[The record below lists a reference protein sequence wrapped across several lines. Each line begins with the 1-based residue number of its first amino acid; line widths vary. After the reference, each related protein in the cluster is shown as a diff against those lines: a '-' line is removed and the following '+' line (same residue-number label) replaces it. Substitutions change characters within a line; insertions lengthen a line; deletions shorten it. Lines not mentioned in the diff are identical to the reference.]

1 MSTDPRKAT
10 QRVGV
15 ISCSGG
21 ATFIEAVLAL
31 QPMAEKVPGF
41 HVVTDR
47 PCSIE
52 SRCTDFN
59 IGLTRIEEQ
68 NIDRFCEQAADV
80 LVEEHGICM
89 VLLFF
94 HRIVTKSL
102 WGRVPTLNIHP
113 SLLPAYQ
120 GFSPLKRALADG
132 VKEFGATLHLATD
145 EVDAGPILAQVK
157 QQVPPGA
164 TLDDLNRM
172 SFIQKTCLMLLSI
185 EALMTDRLQFD
196 LEGGDARLLPPVD
209 HGLSM
214 SPSFATQAYRDAFAR
229 VQARHDVPGHPIQL

>member
-21 ATFIEAVLAL
+21 ATFVEAVLAL
-31 QPMAEKVPGF
+31 QPIAQQLPGF

-47 PCSIE
+47 PCGIE
-52 SRCTDFN
+52 DRCTELN
-59 IGLTRIEEQ
+59 VGLTRIEDD
-68 NIDRFCEQAADV
+68 NIDRFCAQAADV
-80 LVEEHGICM
+80 LIEEHRVGM

-113 SLLPAYQ
+113 SLLPAYR

-145 EVDAGPILAQVK
+145 AVDAGPILAQVK
-157 QQVPPGA
+157 QQVPPCA

-172 SFIQKTCLMLLSI
+172 SFIQKTCLTLLAI
-185 EALMTDRLQFD
+185 EALMTDRLQVD
-196 LEGGDARLLPPVD
+196 LEQGIAQLLPPVD
-209 HGLSM
+209 QGLSM
-214 SPSFATQAYRDAFAR
+214 APSFATKAYRDAFAR
-229 VQARHDVPGHPIQL
+229 VQAVHDIPGQPIQL